1 MVFMQMSLQT
11 KFQFYAANVPHTK
24 QFFRYTCTGN

>member
-11 KFQFYAANVPHTK
+11 KFQFYAANVPHTQ
-24 QFFRYTCTGN
+24 QFFKYTCTGN